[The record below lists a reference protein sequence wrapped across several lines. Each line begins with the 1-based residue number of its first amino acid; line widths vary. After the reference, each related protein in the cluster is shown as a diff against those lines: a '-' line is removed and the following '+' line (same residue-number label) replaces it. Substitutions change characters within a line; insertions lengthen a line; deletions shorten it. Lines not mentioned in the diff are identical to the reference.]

1 MRWGLKRSR
10 LAERI
15 APACW
20 TLKPRLEATLR
31 DLSIRGDIIKTMH
44 RAMTERGH
52 DVDPSTF
59 ALHASNTAEPIIGR
73 LIARGLHDE
82 LVGEAYAIVEGVD
95 GRTHHLR
102 FSDLDMTGDAKR
114 GGIVELRSWTD
125 AKGKERLSLA
135 TRSDLPLEA
144 QIKARGATWVDRQL
158 IAKEPLVTGHGF
170 GAEVRSAM
178 ADRADHLVKEGLA
191 RRQGQRLLFA
201 RDLINTLR
209 ARELTDIAKQIAERT
224 GLEHRPTS
232 EGKRVT
238 GIYRERMTLASGRFA
253 MIDNGMGFELVPW
266 RPAMDQHLG
275 ERISGV
281 IKSGGGIELTIGRK
295 RGLGI

>member
-1 MRWGLKRSR
+1 MTQSVPKLRLSSSR
-10 LAERI
+10 DIPFDNLMLSQSNVRRVKCGVSIGELAEDIVRR
-15 APACW
+15 
-20 TLKPRLEATLR
+20 TLLQSLNVRPML
-31 DLSIRGDIIKTMH
+31 
-44 RAMTERGH
+44 
-52 DVDPSTF
+52 
-59 ALHASNTAEPIIGR
+59 
-73 LIARGLHDE
+73 
-82 LVGEAYAIVEGVD
+82 D
-95 GRTHHLR
+95 GRTHHLK
-102 FSDLDMTGDAKR
+102 FSDLDMAGDAKP

-144 QIKARGATWVDRQL
+144 QLSARGATWVDRQL

-170 GAEVRSAM
+170 GDEVRSAM
-178 ADRADHLVKEGLA
+178 ADRADHLVKEGLS

-201 RDLINTLR
+201 RDLIDTSR
-209 ARELTDIAKQIAERT
+209 ARELTDIATQIAERT
-224 GLEHRPTS
+224 GIEHRPTS
-232 EGKRVT
+232 EGKHVT

-281 IKSGGGIELTIGRK
+281 IKSGGGIELTIGGK